1 MLTGQLVAVQREG
14 RHGHAPPELRRNVAC
29 AARSSFKLLV
39 YSYSIV
45 TKRISSAR
53 TDQLILVEVEV
64 LQLRELP
71 NLGRDGT
78 CQHNFQSQ
86 GNSLR

>member
-1 MLTGQLVAVQREG
+1 MQR
-14 RHGHAPPELRRNVAC
+14 P
-29 AARSSFKLLV
+29 SSVGIVPAQQGGLFKV
-39 YSYSIV
+39 VVNSHSIV
-45 TKRISSAR
+45 TKRVSSAR

-78 CQHNFQSQ
+78 YQHNFQSQ
-86 GNSLR
+86 GN